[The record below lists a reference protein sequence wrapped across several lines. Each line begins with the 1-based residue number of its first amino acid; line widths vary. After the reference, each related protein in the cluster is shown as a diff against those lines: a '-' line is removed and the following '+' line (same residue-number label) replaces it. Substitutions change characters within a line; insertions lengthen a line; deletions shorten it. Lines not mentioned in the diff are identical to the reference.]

1 MKLKVNYDLL
11 NKIEES
17 KKGVSLNKIY
27 KNRLRNTAI
36 CIPMLTPFYIL
47 DPDNIGRNLIYLL
60 GFEGFYFVTDCII
73 DSMFKDYKKKIAKE
87 DLLDLIRDLEKLG
100 VLTNYELLQSSE
112 VITTNYKV
120 TLNKHKIPAI
130 KEAKY
135 INVNLR
141 NGYSE
146 TIMQEHNIMSRYYD
160 IYVKEIEK
168 KKVFKLA
175 KNNT

>member
-60 GFEGFYFVTDCII
+60 GF
-73 DSMFKDYKKKIAKE
+73 
-87 DLLDLIRDLEKLG
+87 
-100 VLTNYELLQSSE
+100 
-112 VITTNYKV
+112 
-120 TLNKHKIPAI
+120 
-130 KEAKY
+130 
-135 INVNLR
+135 
-141 NGYSE
+141 
-146 TIMQEHNIMSRYYD
+146 
-160 IYVKEIEK
+160 
-168 KKVFKLA
+168 
-175 KNNT
+175 